1 MPRGRRAK
9 WLLATVWI
17 GALLLAASVWLVVI
31 ELSNRDRQE
40 ALARAQRDSG
50 NLTHIIAEQAARA
63 ISDTDRM
70 LNFLAFDLGRLGP
83 NHPRLADV
91 LKNATSGSNLLLQ
104 LAYTDASGA
113 LIETSV
119 DGPVAG
125 VNLADREHFL
135 VHQQGKITGL
145 FISRPVFG
153 RASGKWSLQLS
164 RRISAP
170 DGSFAGIMVASLD
183 PFYFSHTFDDLDVG
197 RRGIVAMFGRDGI
210 LRARSGLDAK
220 IIGRDVSDTLPYRA
234 AMTTPQGFLVDVSP
248 IDGVRR
254 LLSFRSVAGYA
265 LVVVAGFDEAEFLAE
280 SLALRQLYI
289 GGAGAATAMLLMLAL
304 LVAWQAHVQ
313 DQAREIAEHA
323 NRMKSEFLA
332 TISHE
337 IRTPMN
343 GVLGML
349 ALLEG
354 GDIAPDQRHQAATA
368 RRSAEGLL
376 VLLDDILDFSKLEA
390 GKAVVDA
397 GNCDPAQIANA
408 VVELLRPKAEGKGL
422 ALSVHIGPS
431 VPDAVVTDPTR
442 LRQILFN
449 LVGNAIKFTESG
461 QVSVRA
467 QRGAELPDDRF
478 MLEFEVEDTG
488 IGIPPDIIPTL
499 FRHFTQADSTITRTH
514 GGTGL
519 GLAIS
524 KRLCELL
531 GGSISV
537 SSMSGKGSVFRFA
550 VAAGLGDGTAPR
562 REQAATQAV
571 AVAASLPPMRI
582 LVVDDNVVNQ
592 QGMVGLL
599 ARAGHSVTT
608 ADSGLA
614 AIAAV
619 SGAVSGADSRGFDV
633 VLMDVQMPEM
643 DGLTATRRIRALPA
657 PLNAVPVIA
666 LTAHAANSS
675 RGECLASGMNGFVS
689 KPVRLQ
695 PLLGEIAAVLD
706 LTADRPGAAPGAVSS
721 GALLDAEQVAEL
733 TALLSPE
740 AWDRII
746 ASFATS
752 ADAEIDRIVAA
763 IEAEQSPARAAH
775 TLKGLA
781 WNTGAALLGNLAQ
794 QLETAP
800 PAEARRIAAQL
811 RLLRQRSVAGLIA
824 RTLSP
829 AEG

>member
-31 ELSNRDRQE
+31 ELASRDRQE

-170 DGSFAGIMVASLD
+170 DGSFAGIMVASID
-183 PFYFSHTFDDLDVG
+183 PFYFARTFDNLDVG
-197 RRGIVAMFGRDGI
+197 RRGLVAMFGRDGI

-220 IIGRDVSDTLPYRA
+220 TIGRDVSDTLPYRA
-234 AMTTPQGFLVDVSP
+234 AMVTPQGFLRDTSP
-248 IDGVRR
+248 VDGVRR
-254 LLSFRSVAGYA
+254 LLSYRSVAGYP
-265 LVVVAGFDEAEFLAE
+265 LVVVAGFDEAEFMAE
-280 SLALRQLYI
+280 SLGLRRLYI
-289 GGAGAATAMLLMLAL
+289 GGAAAATAMLLVMAL
-304 LVAWQAHVQ
+304 LVGWQAHVQ
-313 DQAREIAEHA
+313 DRARAIAEHA

-337 IRTPMN
+337 VRTPMT

-354 GDIAPDQRHQAATA
+354 RDIEPDQRYQAETA

-390 GKAVVDA
+390 GKAVA
-397 GNCDPAQIANA
+397 ETGNCDPAQIANA
-408 VVELLRPKAEGKGL
+408 VADLLRPKAEGKGL
-422 ALSVHIGPS
+422 TLSVHIGHS
-431 VPDAVVTDPTR
+431 VPDAVMTDPTR

-449 LVGNAIKFTESG
+449 LVGNAIKFTASG
-461 QVSVRA
+461 EVGVRA
-467 QRGAELPDDRF
+467 QRGTDLPSGRF
-478 MLEFEVEDTG
+478 MLAFEVEDTG
-488 IGIPPDIIPTL
+488 VGIAPEIMPSL
-499 FRHFTQADSTITRTH
+499 FSRFTQADSSITRTH

-524 KRLCELL
+524 QRLCALL

-537 SSMSGKGSVFRFA
+537 SSTSGKGSVFRFA
-550 VAAGLGDGTAPR
+550 VAVGLGDAAALR
-562 REQAATQAV
+562 REQAASQAV
-571 AVAASLPPMRI
+571 AVAPSLPPMRI
-582 LVVDDNVVNQ
+582 LVVDDNVVTQ
-592 QGMVGLL
+592 QVMVGLL
-599 ARAGHSVTT
+599 ARAGHSVAT
-608 ADSGLA
+608 ADSGAA

-619 SGAVSGADSRGFDV
+619 SGTGSGEGSLPFDV